1 MLLSL
6 TLAMRFQEII
16 KVTLARPTNLDLGQA
31 TILPTI
37 FLVRK
42 FHQVK
47 FKQSQAE
54 IVQEAEAI
62 EGRHV

>member
-1 MLLSL
+1 MLSSL
-6 TLAMRFQEII
+6 TLPMRFREII
-16 KVTLARPTNLDLGQA
+16 KVTITQLTNLDLDQA

-47 FKQSQAE
+47 FKQNQAE